1 MNKCSLRFRE
11 HSIVRMAHLIKAFEA
26 SLPVGHILEFGVGG
40 GGSMRVL
47 SNLIDNKLV
56 YGFDSF
62 EGLPEEWVMQKETR
76 VIPAGAFKYDPPRIH
91 GVKYRIGLFENTIPK
106 WIEDCPGM
114 IAFLHIDSDLYS
126 SCVTILELLNK
137 QIVPGTVIVFDEMF
151 EGLFYTEWR
160 EGEYKA
166 FNEWMKKHDRKVF
179 ELDRTEYGEASF
191 RIIQ

>member
-1 MNKCSLRFRE
+1 MNKCSLRFLEHTKHRE
-11 HSIVRMAHLIKAFEA
+11 IHLIKAFE
-26 SLPVGHILEFGVGG
+26 SSPSIGHILEFGVGG
-40 GGSMRVL
+40 GRSMRML
-47 SNLIDNKLV
+47 FKLIDNRLI

-62 EGLPEEWVMQKETR
+62 EGLPEEWVMQKETK
-76 VIPAGAFKYDPPRIH
+76 VYPAGAFKYDPPNIS
-91 GVKYRIGLFENTIPK
+91 GVEYRIGLFEDTIPK

-126 SCVTILELLNK
+126 SCVTVLELLDK

-166 FNEWMKKHDRKVF
+166 FNEWMERHDRKVF
-179 ELDRTEYGEASF
+179 ELNRTEYGEASF
-191 RIIQ
+191 RIIK